1 MTCIVALVAAFVLGG
16 LFYLLFAQGA
26 RCLEERR
33 ERREIERLEDERRA
47 RERMNEARERFKGQL
62 DEMNAGLRRILHEKA
77 LSIEVDPKEVIA
89 SGEDSRR
96 FMQMLTEVVKKS
108 VRERAEKARETAELA
123 DTINR
128 NVSSTGQD
136 FVILR
141 DPPTWTDQ

>member
-33 ERREIERLEDERRA
+33 ERREIDRLADERRA
-47 RERMNEARERFKGQL
+47 KEAE
-62 DEMNAGLRRILHEKA
+62 DEMTADDREKLKKA
-77 LSIEVDPKEVIA
+77 LTETGGDTRRMAEIFVDLI
-89 SGEDSRR
+89 
-96 FMQMLTEVVKKS
+96 KKS
-108 VRERAEKARETAELA
+108 VRERAEMARAARVLA

-136 FVILR
+136 VVILR

>member
-33 ERREIERLEDERRA
+33 ERREIDRLADERRA
-47 RERMNEARERFKGQL
+47 KEAE
-62 DEMNAGLRRILHEKA
+62 DEMTADDREKLKKA
-77 LSIEVDPKEVIA
+77 LTETGGDTRRMAEIFVDLI
-89 SGEDSRR
+89 
-96 FMQMLTEVVKKS
+96 KKS
-108 VRERAEKARETAELA
+108 VRERAEMARAARVLA

-136 FVILR
+136 FVILS